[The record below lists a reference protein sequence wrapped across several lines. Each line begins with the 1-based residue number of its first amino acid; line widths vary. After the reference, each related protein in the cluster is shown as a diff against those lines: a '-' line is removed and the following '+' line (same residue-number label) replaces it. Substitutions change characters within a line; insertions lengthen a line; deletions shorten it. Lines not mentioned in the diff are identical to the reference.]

1 LLRADALHIQG
12 RNVVSELRPAAGRRS
27 AGAGLRLTGVSG
39 ATLCVRARD
48 VLAGNAGADRIRH
61 NVYALLADRV
71 PVAITIAGLGDGQA
85 ARDRFGWVCEALRP
99 ALARAEAPSRS
110 LQITVP
116 ADAMTPLQ
124 AWSIR
129 RRRLGPGRVN
139 LLTTRA
145 AAPRRKDGVDAFW
158 RQLWQLRGHSELLCA
173 FAANVWPTCPLLTV
187 EHANAVEP
195 WLGLL
200 APVGTAWVWAIVRVD
215 AFADAGGRLDH
226 AALQRGLEYC
236 VEAGETLH
244 DDALWPTAV
253 MRQDSWRN
261 RRIAIL
267 LTGLGEIVARRKVDP
282 RAIRCH
288 DELEQLLAWIRS
300 VVTTRSRRLASQNQL
315 LPALNDN
322 DPMRRL
328 APQARAGWQER
339 WSRALESEAVRHR
352 NLLAMSP
359 WSVIP
364 ALSESPAAYFDLL
377 SLLAAAD
384 ACTFQPPCPIRH
396 YNLQDFI
403 DLYAYSRAALA
414 RGDARRLFAE
424 QI

>member
-1 LLRADALHIQG
+1 M
-12 RNVVSELRPAAGRRS
+12 SELRPAAGRRS
-27 AGAGLRLTGVSG
+27 AGASLRLTGVSG
-39 ATLCVRARD
+39 ATLCVRACD
-48 VLAGNAGADRIRH
+48 VLAGNGSADSIRH
-61 NVYALLADRV
+61 HVYALLADRAR
-71 PVAITIAGLGDGQA
+71 VAITVAGLGAGRV
-85 ARDRFGWVCEALRP
+85 ARERFGWVCEALRP
-99 ALARAEAPSRS
+99 ALAWAEVPGRN

-116 ADAMTPLQ
+116 AEAMTPLQ

-139 LLTTRA
+139 LLAEHA
-145 AAPRRKDGVDAFW
+145 AAPGRQDGVDTFW

-173 FAANVWPTCPLLTV
+173 FTANVWPTCPLLAV

-215 AFADAGGRLDH
+215 GYADARGRLDH
-226 AALQRGLEYC
+226 GALERGLEYC
-236 VEAGETLH
+236 VEGGEALH
-244 DDALWPTAV
+244 DDALWPTAL

-267 LTGLGEIVARRKVDP
+267 LTGLGEIVVRRKLDP
-282 RAIRCH
+282 RALRSH
-288 DELEQLLAWIRS
+288 DDLEQLLAWIRS
-300 VVTTRSRRLASQNQL
+300 VVTNRSRGLAGKNDL

-322 DPMRRL
+322 DPTLRL

-339 WSRALESEAVRHR
+339 WSRALESLAVRHR

-364 ALSESPAAYFDLL
+364 EASQSPAAYFDLL

-384 ACTFQPPCPIRH
+384 ACAFQPPCTIRH
-396 YNLQDFI
+396 YNLNDFI
-403 DLYAYSRAALA
+403 DLYTYSRAALA
-414 RGDARRLFAE
+414 RGEARKLFAE